1 MPLGDIKPAPVRRA
15 KSLSEYMSEKNE
27 QEKKLHAKATKA
39 ARKKI
44 ASESVK
50 NRRNVADSVETKK
63 ILDKD

>member
-27 QEKKLHAKATKA
+27 QEKKLHIKATKA

-50 NRRNVADSVETKK
+50 NRKNVVD
-63 ILDKD
+63 